1 MSGPAGCGSMSHMS
15 KQPVDPENV
24 INGAL
29 VSSGELN
36 VNEPRALTH
45 EPVGNAN
52 VGIAKEKQQ

>member
-1 MSGPAGCGSMSHMS
+1 MS

-24 INGAL
+24 INGAR